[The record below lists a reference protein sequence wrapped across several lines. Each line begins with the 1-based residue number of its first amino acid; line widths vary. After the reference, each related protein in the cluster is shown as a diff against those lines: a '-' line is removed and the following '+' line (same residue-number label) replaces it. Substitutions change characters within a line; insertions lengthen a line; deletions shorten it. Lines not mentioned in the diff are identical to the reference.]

1 MLSYYYDN
9 TNENSIFCPL
19 HISAHY
25 PGQMLIFL
33 SRNAARKVSF
43 TSHLLLLLFL
53 QPQAAA
59 QKFLTE
65 WMFPSPSHVT
75 MMTKWLLGKNFR
87 QYRDTAA
94 EERLLCVGRVSG
106 SSSAVLLWQ
115 HLILIACTK
124 SELEHS
130 LCEKYHLLCRHPLR
144 SVVEVRSSY
153 HSGSFVRRL
162 DALRGL
168 GRRFIIVWGQEK
180 NIWWETWAD
189 GRKHW
194 HYD

>member
-1 MLSYYYDN
+1 MLSYYDN
-9 TNENSIFCPL
+9 PNENSIFCPL

-94 EERLLCVGRVSG
+94 KERLLCVGRVSG
-106 SSSAVLLWQ
+106 CSAAVLLWQ
-115 HLILIACTK
+115 HLRLFLTHRLPNFVTQKANLSIHCVRNII
-124 SELEHS
+124 S
-130 LCEKYHLLCRHPLR
+130 
-144 SVVEVRSSY
+144 SVDT
-153 HSGSFVRRL
+153 L
-162 DALRGL
+162 
-168 GRRFIIVWGQEK
+168 
-180 NIWWETWAD
+180 
-189 GRKHW
+189 
-194 HYD
+194 